1 MKEFGGESMS
11 QFPITNKAVATMIET
26 MHRQDMVGVQK
37 YGKPLSHLDN
47 YNWLEMFLEEMAD
60 GLKYIQCEMERK
72 NDLIKLLEAGEEAPN
87 PRFYISMA
95 LSVLKMEGTS
105 HGKNETNQTEL

>member
-1 MKEFGGESMS
+1 MS

-72 NDLIKLLEAGEEAPN
+72 NDLIKILEAGEEASN

-105 HGKNETNQTEL
+105 HGKNEANQTEL

>member
-1 MKEFGGESMS
+1 MS

-26 MHRQDMVGVQK
+26 MHRQDMVGIQK
-37 YGKPLSHLDN
+37 YGKPLDHMMN
-47 YNWLEMFLEEMAD
+47 YSWLEMAVEELAD
-60 GLKYIQCEMERK
+60 LTKYIQCEMERK
-72 NDLIKLLEAGEEAPN
+72 NDLIKILEAGEEAPN

-105 HGKNETNQTEL
+105 HGKNEANQTES